1 MDTDVEGEDQLRT
14 ISPPLKH
21 LFSLEP
27 ESHVAQADITLV
39 EMLLPQPLA
48 YCDDR
53 YEQLPW
59 LVILSYL
66 W

>member
-14 ISPPLKH
+14 ISSPLKR
-21 LFSLEP
+21 LFSLESG
-27 ESHVAQADITLV
+27 SHIAQVDITLV
-39 EMLLPQPLA
+39 EMLLPQPLE

-59 LVILSYL
+59 LVMLSYL